1 MKIERIGL
9 SLSSIAEERRREQ
22 LETPPEHDDR
32 DAGDGHFDTD
42 TGEGAG
48 AGNDAMF
55 ARLAATEPE
64 PPDDSGVPHVD
75 DPTARLRLEPLDA
88 DHHPTRQHAIDAY
101 GTAASDE
108 APHLLDETDL

>member
-32 DAGDGHFDTD
+32 DAGDGRSDTD
-42 TGEGAG
+42 TGAGTDAG
-48 AGNDAMF
+48 AAF
-55 ARLAATEPE
+55 ARLTATEPE

-101 GTAASDE
+101 GTAARDE